1 MPVDRRI
8 TGRIVNAGQEPR
20 GENSNLSV
28 DRSGCGGRGV
38 LQCAVESYVD
48 AVMPAA
54 PCFLSKTP
62 KHNVLCGATGLVRP
76 RPTDTP
82 QQKIRRAVKRAGF
95 FLIQPGLDQEAA
107 ARGARLRE
115 LRWKNRAWLATAET
129 IAGWNGFEIRNA
141 GSGRSPVRKRSG

>member
-1 MPVDRRI
+1 MPVK
-8 TGRIVNAGQEPR
+8 NR
-20 GENSNLSV
+20 GGKTQISPSTV
-28 DRSGCGGRGV
+28 PGV
-38 LQCAVESYVD
+38 EAVEFCSVRWSL
-48 AVMPAA
+48 AWTQRCQPCPAF
-54 PCFLSKTP
+54 CQ
-62 KHNVLCGATGLVRP
+62 KHQNTMSCAARPVLCGRVP
-76 RPTDTP
+76 PTRHSKKNP
-82 QQKIRRAVKRAGF
+82 ARREARRI